1 MESTPKKWYLKEP
14 HADIRPMPFV
24 ALDYVLCA
32 IVFLLIGIACNAQIA
47 NFVASI
53 RR

>member
-1 MESTPKKWYLKEP
+1 MGFMQKKWYLKDP
-14 HADIRPMPFV
+14 YADLPPMPFV

-32 IVFLLIGIACNAQIA
+32 IAFLLMGIASNAQ
-47 NFVASI
+47 VAGLIGSL